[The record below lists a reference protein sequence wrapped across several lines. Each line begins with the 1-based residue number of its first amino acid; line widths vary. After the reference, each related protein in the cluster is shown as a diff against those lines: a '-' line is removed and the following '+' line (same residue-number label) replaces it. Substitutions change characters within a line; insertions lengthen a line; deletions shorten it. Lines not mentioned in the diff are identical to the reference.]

1 MTGAEMIEQGNILIA
16 KGHEKVSQGIAMIM
30 QEVAHETAKA
40 SQPRQ
45 IVGAADE
52 MDWMPKKAFC
62 KRLGISG
69 QTADNWVR
77 AGKVE
82 KIHDSSRKVRYRMME
97 QAS

>member
-1 MTGAEMIEQGNILIA
+1 MTGADLIQEGNALIS
-16 KGHEKVSQGIAMIM
+16 KGHEKVSQGIALLV
-30 QEVAHETAKA
+30 QEVAQTAKA

-45 IVGAADE
+45 IVGAPDE

-82 KIHDSSRKVRYRMME
+82 KIHDSSRKVRYRMLE
-97 QAS
+97 RAS

>member
-16 KGHEKVSQGIAMIM
+16 KGHEKVSQGIAMIL
-30 QEVAHETAKA
+30 QEVAEKTAKPSVPLKA
-40 SQPRQ
+40 YEAPN
-45 IVGAADE
+45 E
-52 MDWMPKKAFC
+52 MDWMPKRDFC

-82 KIHDSSRKVRYRMME
+82 KIHDSSRKVRYRMLE
-97 QAS
+97 RAS